1 MIVFSDL
8 VVNFDKNLEDSFLFT
23 NETAEVRVQTE
34 YKRRMCPSPP
44 FKDTPCTGTSTHIPL
59 PQFSTIIKLAV
70 MKTGKCPYYGRH
82 CVQVQVRNSILLLIR
97 KKGGGS

>member
-23 NETAEVRVQTE
+23 NETTEVWVQTE
-34 YKRRMCPSPP
+34 YKRRMCPPLP

-59 PQFSTIIKLAV
+59 PQFSTMINLAV
-70 MKTGKCPYYGRH
+70 MKTGKCLIMGGTVSRYRSEILFYY
-82 CVQVQVRNSILLLIR
+82 
-97 KKGGGS
+97 